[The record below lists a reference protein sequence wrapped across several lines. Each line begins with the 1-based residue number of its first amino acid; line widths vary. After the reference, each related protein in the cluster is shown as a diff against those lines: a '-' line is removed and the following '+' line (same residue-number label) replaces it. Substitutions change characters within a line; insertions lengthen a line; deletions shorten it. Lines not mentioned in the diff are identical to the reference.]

1 MAVFVN
7 PVSLRKLIEGETHVT
22 PNPLR
27 KMGEANGV
35 GNDRQPLVAKLKS
48 WPAKL
53 GTGHPCVTIDDNER
67 SRHGNQTRALT

>member
-35 GNDRQPLVAKLKS
+35 GK
-48 WPAKL
+48 
-53 GTGHPCVTIDDNER
+53 
-67 SRHGNQTRALT
+67 